1 MRSEA
6 FTSQYR
12 VCVLLRA
19 VFIVR
24 CILDTVIVNY
34 MNQFDNAMKKSSSIN
49 LDRLIEDY
57 SLIEQKIAE
66 INGKHNILEIQLEK
80 STRLLKLSETK
91 ETSIIEDCGKL
102 QKVTKGLQD
111 AITNQCNLRDENE
124 RLKNKT
130 HLLEEKLNACQQE
143 YKNRV
148 DLLVAEIRAKEEEHK
163 VELINIRSEMQEE
176 FRRQEEKQND
186 ILKKKEMECIELT
199 RQLKTQEKEKQNE
212 IIKLQIEF
220 NAKLS
225 RQKSKSTKSYP
236 DTPVLPQ
243 HIYRMKL
250 QHLQDEKNK
259 EIESLRNSI
268 KNLQQQLSICQDSQ
282 LKRKRF

>member
-111 AITNQCNLRDENE
+111 AITNQCNLR
-124 RLKNKT
+124 
-130 HLLEEKLNACQQE
+130 
-143 YKNRV
+143 V
-148 DLLVAEIRAKEEEHK
+148 
-163 VELINIRSEMQEE
+163 
-176 FRRQEEKQND
+176 RRQEEKQND